1 MAEKNIVDELGNT
14 MLPTKGEK
22 NLIDKGLVHYYTNMT
37 YGKRVE

>member
-1 MAEKNIVDELGNT
+1 

-22 NLIDKGLVHYYTNMT
+22 NLIDKGLVHYYMNMT

>member
-22 NLIDKGLVHYYTNMT
+22 NLIDKGRVHYYMNMT
-37 YGKRVE
+37 YGKCVE